1 MNTSSIKHEQL
12 NGWHRVTFNRP
23 EQQNTLTPDIV
34 VSLANALTVCEN
46 DSSARAFVIEGSGEY
61 FSNGMDLVSAA
72 EGGGVRGGGEEFLQ
86 LLKRFIVSPV
96 VIVSMV
102 DGKARGGG
110 VGIVAA
116 SDFVYATPR
125 SQFSL
130 PEILWGLLPCTIA
143 PFLIRRVGYRVCQ
156 QMTLSTLPVNSKLAL
171 DYGLV
176 DSIEDH
182 ALSQLLQRLQMVAPE
197 AIGKA
202 KQYLSKLWIMDDAML
217 NGTLDEL
224 DILLKSTEV
233 SQRLNEFK
241 QSNTYPWEQL
251 TNRVISVDVDA
262 QRNSK

>member
-1 MNTSSIKHEQL
+1 MSSSPSIKHEMF

-34 VSLANALTVCEN
+34 VSLANALTSCES
-46 DSSARAFVIEGSGEY
+46 DSSARVFVIEGSGEY

-72 EGGGVRGGGEEFLQ
+72 DGDGVRGGGEIFLQ

-96 VIVSMV
+96 VIVSVV
-102 DGKARGGG
+102 DGKAQGGG

-171 DYGLV
+171 DYGLI
-176 DSIEDH
+176 DSIDEH
-182 ALSQLLQRLQMVAPE
+182 ALSKLLRRLQMVAPE
-197 AIGKA
+197 GIGNA
-202 KQYLSKLWIMDDAML
+202 KKYLRKLWILSDAML
-217 NGTLDEL
+217 DETLDEL
-224 DILLKSTEV
+224 DTLLKSPEV
-233 SQRLNEFK
+233 KQRLNEFK
-241 QSNTYPWEQL
+241 DSNTYPWERL
-251 TNRVISVDVDA
+251 TNRIT
-262 QRNSK
+262 